1 MPTQENQNETAA
13 EKLFLEQARA
23 YFRDVQTV
31 GRQAP
36 DGQVIN
42 QMEALILQRG
52 RELIRQSFELALQ
65 EEVEEHEKKRNIVRN
80 VKPKKENEDPKTKNA

>member
-1 MPTQENQNETAA
+1 MTSPNNSIETAA

-23 YFRDVQTV
+23 YFRDVQAV
-31 GRQAP
+31 GRAAP

-80 VKPKKENEDPKTKNA
+80 AKPKNGNEGRKTKNS